1 MGGKERKMEGKWLE
15 ETRERVEEE
24 WKRRRQRLRWRRGG
38 GEQGPGQE
46 DEGWG
51 ARFHTNSQRPLL
63 LTVFLSE
70 DERTLLR

>member
-1 MGGKERKMEGKWLE
+1 MAGGDKRKGGGGMEEEEAAAPLE
-15 ETRERVEEE
+15 E
-24 WKRRRQRLRWRRGG
+24 GG